1 MSTDEEHDNGLRLT
15 LCKSC
20 THIIIFSAML
30 HNYTGCM
37 LMIDNGAATVTHYIN
52 DGATL
57 VIEYTCNRGYHF
69 SLNNNK
75 LNRVC
80 INGNMP
86 SKPPPCKR

>member
-1 MSTDEEHDNGLRLT
+1 
-15 LCKSC
+15 
-20 THIIIFSAML
+20 
-30 HNYTGCM
+30 
-37 LMIDNGAATVTHYIN
+37 MIDNGEATVAHYIN

-75 LNRVC
+75 LNRIC